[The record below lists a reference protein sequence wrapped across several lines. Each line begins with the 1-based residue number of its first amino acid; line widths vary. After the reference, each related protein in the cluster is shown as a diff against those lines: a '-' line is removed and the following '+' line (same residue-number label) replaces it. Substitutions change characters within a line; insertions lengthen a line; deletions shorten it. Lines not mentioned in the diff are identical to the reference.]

1 MPWIIVIVLLMI
13 KERKVAREGGRV
25 TDGIKKYLIHKD
37 YVFTENP
44 LPQIK

>member
-1 MPWIIVIVLLMI
+1 MI
-13 KERKVAREGGRV
+13 KERKVARAGGRV